1 MGEEMKEV
9 INASVRIYFDDGES
23 KFFTKVEGIQV
34 ESDFI
39 YIAMTDGEGAM
50 INKSRVK
57 FVFVKEK
64 GVK

>member
-1 MGEEMKEV
+1 MKEV

-23 KFFTKVEGIQV
+23 EFFTKVEGIQV

-39 YIAMTDGEGAM
+39 YHSPFAVCHGN